1 VVDGE
6 VVEESIEPRLLTLS
20 PRVDPQAPPAVSEL
34 RALRAA
40 RRGRLL
46 D

>member
-1 VVDGE
+1 VDGE
-6 VVEESIEPRLLTLS
+6 VVEQAIQPRLLTLA
-20 PRVDPQAPPAVSEL
+20 PRVDATAPHAVSEL